1 MVSEN
6 FSFWFPTFWTVVGA
20 IFTTGSFLLALLWLI
35 KPNLFSTQ
43 HKALLKTV
51 NELREELRRGHLK
64 NKAEVVALR
73 MALMPPGEPDA
84 ETPRD
89 LLLASRNELR
99 SLVAA
104 VHETKEQIQE
114 SRTDLQ
120 ASTSAL
126 LEILS
131 EVRQLRKDG
140 LKIQGVHGQPSLV
153 PSPGKARPKSW

>member
-6 FSFWFPTFWTVVGA
+6 FSFWFPTFWTWLGP
-20 IFTTGSFLLALLWLI
+20 SSLLHEALLE
-35 KPNLFSTQ
+35 
-43 HKALLKTV
+43 TV
-51 NELREELRRGHLK
+51 GHLRAELRQGHLEVM
-64 NKAEVVALR
+64 AEVAALK

-104 VHETKEQIQE
+104 VHETKEQVQE

-120 ASTSAL
+120 VSTSAL

-131 EVRQLRKDG
+131 EVQQLRKDG
-140 LKIQGVHGQPSLV
+140 LKIQRVHGQPSLV

>member
-1 MVSEN
+1 MSD
-6 FSFWFPTFWTVVGA
+6 
-20 IFTTGSFLLALLWLI
+20 
-35 KPNLFSTQ
+35 
-43 HKALLKTV
+43 
-51 NELREELRRGHLK
+51 LREELRRRHSEVK
-64 NKAEVVALR
+64 DQVVALR
-73 MALMPPGEPDA
+73 MALVPPGVPDA

-89 LLLASRNELR
+89 LLLASRNKLR

-104 VHETKEQIQE
+104 VHETKEQFQE

-131 EVRQLRKDG
+131 EDRQLRKDG